1 MVAPGNEGVAGRIKN
16 SKDTIGYVEY
26 GIAQRAG
33 LAMAWLE
40 NKAGHFI
47 QAHGNS
53 GLATLQNVEMPENLR
68 IFFPDPDGQDSYP
81 IVTFSWLLL
90 YKQYDDHLKATALKQ
105 YVKWC
110 LTEGQAFNE
119 SLGYVRLPPQVVA
132 HTMAAVDSIR

>member
-1 MVAPGNEGVAGRIKN
+1 FV
-16 SKDTIGYVEY
+16 
-26 GIAQRAG
+26 
-33 LAMAWLE
+33 
-40 NKAGHFI
+40 

-132 HTMAAVDSIR
+132 HTMAAVDGIR